1 MPPRLPL
8 SGPQRAG
15 PTFFF
20 RGGRLECVA
29 ASSLRAPL
37 CLGTRRGR
45 AASHPFSALPPQYP
59 RVLPW
64 ALRALQLSK
73 CKASIGSAGFFC
85 HRLDSGWSPEVI
97 KLELLLSFLGVILF
111 AARVRGDIK
120 AALTCITASRTS
132 KYLDLHGK
140 LL

>member
-64 ALRALQLSK
+64 ARSAKLLLEVRAFF
-73 CKASIGSAGFFC
+73 ATGWTVAG
-85 HRLDSGWSPEVI
+85 L
-97 KLELLLSFLGVILF
+97 LELSNLSFCCSFGVILF

-120 AALTCITASRTS
+120 AALTCIIAFRTS